1 MGKRFQE
8 SEFMAKTTRREFFK
22 LAGTGA
28 AAASL
33 STLLASSPKYG
44 GHQTESGGTSLKLG
58 MASYTFR
65 EFGLEKTLEMTKRLG
80 LTCICFKSFHLPLES
95 TEKEI
100 RTVAK
105 KVKDNGLELY
115 GCGVVYMK
123 NELEVVRAFDY
134 AKAAGMRMII
144 GVPNHELLELVNK
157 KVQEYNIQ
165 VAIHN
170 HGPGDELY
178 PTPESVYERIKDL
191 DSRIGLCLDIGHSLR
206 AGVDPAAAALKFAN
220 RLLDVHIKD
229 VTAASKEGG
238 PVEVGRGVID
248 IPQFIRTLLKIN
260 YAGIASLE
268 YEKDGKDPLPG
279 AAESV
284 GYVKGV
290 LSAL

>member
-8 SEFMAKTTRREFFK
+8 SASMAKTTRREFFK

-33 STLLASSPKYG
+33 STFLESSPKHG
-44 GHQTESGGTSLKLG
+44 GHQAESGGTSLKLG

-65 EFGLEKTLEMTKRLG
+65 EFSLEETLEMTKRLG
-80 LTCICFKSFHLPLES
+80 LTRICFKDFHLPLES

-100 RTVAK
+100 KAVAN

-123 NELEVVRAFDY
+123 NEEKVNRAFDY

-157 KVQEYNIQ
+157 KVREYNIQ

-178 PTPESVYERIKDL
+178 PTPESVYEKIKGL
-191 DSRIGLCLDIGHSLR
+191 DSGIGLCLDAGHTQRS
-206 AGVDPAAAALKFAN
+206 GINPSDSALKYAD
-220 RLLDVHIKD
+220 RLLDVHFKD
-229 VTAASKEGG
+229 VTASTKEGSA
-238 PVEVGRGVID
+238 VEVGRGVID
-248 IPQFIRTLLKIN
+248 IPQFMRTLLKIN
-260 YAGIASLE
+260 YAGITSLE

-284 GYVKGV
+284 GYVNGV

>member
-1 MGKRFQE
+1 
-8 SEFMAKTTRREFFK
+8 MAKTTRREFFK
-22 LAGTGA
+22 LAGTSMA
-28 AAASL
+28 VTSL
-33 STLLASSPKYG
+33 STLLPSATKYKG
-44 GHQTESGGTSLKLG
+44 QQTKLEGTSLKLG

-80 LTCICFKSFHLPLES
+80 LTRICFKSFHLPLES

-100 RTVAK
+100 RAVAT

-123 NELEVVRAFDY
+123 NEEEVVRAFDY

-157 KVQEYNIQ
+157 KVREYNIQ

-178 PTPESVYERIKDL
+178 PTPESVYEKIIDL
-191 DSRIGLCLDIGHSLR
+191 DLRIGLCLDIGHTQRS
-206 AGVDPAAAALKFAN
+206 GINPSDSALKFAH
-220 RLLDVHIKD
+220 RLLDVHFKD
-229 VTAASKEGG
+229 VTASTKEGRT
-238 PVEVGRGVID
+238 VEVGRGVID
-248 IPQFIRTLLKIN
+248 IPQFLRTLLKIN
-260 YAGIASLE
+260 YSGIASLE

-290 LSAL
+290 LSALQRDYGN